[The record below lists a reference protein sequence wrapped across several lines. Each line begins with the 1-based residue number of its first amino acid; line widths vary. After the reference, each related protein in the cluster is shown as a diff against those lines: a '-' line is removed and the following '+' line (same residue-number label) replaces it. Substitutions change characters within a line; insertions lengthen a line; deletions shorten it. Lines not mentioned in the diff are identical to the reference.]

1 MANKLKKLFMSSVD
15 FVRRGAN
22 QDADI
27 KLYKSA
33 DGGPDDEPEV
43 PLMKSDEEVMDMIEK
58 SEDMISYYAGTLV
71 KSITGAL
78 NDPSMDAE
86 EAQAFMEKSLSEF
99 GEAVYSDIISEFTYT
114 ARTPETTNK
123 SFTEREENEMA
134 GLEMLSIDKSALS
147 PDELTQLEALLEKGC
162 AKPRKVSK
170 EDGEDDFED
179 DEEFEIPMKGNKKKK
194 PPFQPKKGEETKM
207 GKSALP
213 PAIQAALDRMEG
225 IAKSMEMKEYME
237 IAKKYEILGED
248 TEKLAKSLYDM
259 KQTGDEAYN
268 SYVSALDRTLNVM
281 EKSGMFGEIGKS
293 AYGKVGTGV
302 RTGIQKSDAE
312 SKIDTIAKGYM
323 EKDPT
328 MSEAAAVAK
337 AWENHPEIAV
347 EYENSRM

>member
-1 MANKLKKLFMSSVD
+1 MANKIKKLFMSSVD

-27 KLYKSA
+27 MLYKSA
-33 DGGPDDEPEV
+33 DGGPEDDIQV
-43 PLMKSDEEVMDMIEK
+43 IMKSDEEIMDMIEK
-58 SEDMISYYAGTLV
+58 SEDMISYYADALV

-78 NDPSMDAE
+78 NDTSMDSD
-86 EAQAFMEKSLSEF
+86 EAQEFMEKSLSEF
-99 GEAVYSDIISEFTYT
+99 NEAVKSDIISEFTYT
-114 ARTPETTNK
+114 AGVPAVTKK
-123 SFTEREENEMA
+123 SFTEREEEEMA
-134 GLEMLSIDKSALS
+134 KLEMLNIDKSALS

-162 AKPRKVSK
+162 AKPKKLSK
-170 EDGEDDFED
+170 EDEMDDFEEEE
-179 DEEFEIPMKGNKKKK
+179 DEIEVEMKGEKKK
-194 PPFQPKKGEETKM
+194 PPFPPKKGEEETM

-225 IAKSMEMKEYME
+225 IAKNMEMKEYMD

-259 KQTGDEAYN
+259 KQTGDAAYN
-268 SYVSALDRTLNVM
+268 SYITALDKTLNVM

-293 AYGKVGTGV
+293 AYGKIGTGV
-302 RTGIQKSDAE
+302 RTGIQKSEAE

-323 EKDPT
+323 EKDPS
-328 MSEAAAVAK
+328 MSEAAALAK
-337 AWENHPEIAV
+337 AWENNPELAV